1 MPKTAVDLRRA
12 LSLRDCPMVGF
23 AALTA
28 TLRAAW
34 ACFENGAVGL
44 STAAFVMPGRRA
56 YALLDVASAKRHP
69 SSSGHPLLAYIMAH
83 GAFG

>member
-1 MPKTAVDLRRA
+1 M
-12 LSLRDCPMVGF
+12 
-23 AALTA
+23 
-28 TLRAAW
+28 
-34 ACFENGAVGL
+34 GAVGL